1 MGFDVGKSETVD
13 RLISAGRTLLTR
25 GDTKFT
31 VVRLCAEAR
40 VSVDEFRHSFGNKS
54 ALFKA
59 MLETQEP
66 KTDRPP
72 IEDLWVERRLRNF
85 EHGLRMFETRS
96 KEARHNHALA
106 IARLEE
112 KLGTIDRQIR
122 EPKRAPAAPPI
133 DPTRSSAPRPALQP
147 WPEYREKWT
156 PESVPRRASFGMG
169 EPSREEKEE
178 FLEQARRALVR
189 HTREIQK
196 QLARRISPRTPTLAT
211 ILFVVLALLAGIVL
225 LHTARA
231 KMTGRDAADQNAS
244 ANPVTSLMARAGSGD
259 AKAQSA
265 LAFAYLRG
273 NGVKRDIGAAI
284 YWSQAAAAKGD
295 PDAEYLIGSLIQS
308 GTGIA
313 RDPQQAFTWFRRSAD
328 AGNVKAMHNLAIAYV
343 QGNGTPKDATAA
355 ATWFARAASAGYMD
369 SAFDLAVLYEQGLGV
384 PQNEQQALHWYRV
397 AANAGDRTAAA
408 RAHMLETAGNP

>member
-1 MGFDVGKSETVD
+1 MGFDVGRSEAVD

-40 VSVDEFRHSFGNKS
+40 VSVEEFRRSFGNKS

-59 MLETQEP
+59 MLETEE
-66 KTDRPP
+66 TERPRM
-72 IEDLWVERRLRNF
+72 EDLWVERRLRNF

-106 IARLEE
+106 IARLQE

-122 EPKRAPAAPPI
+122 EPKRAPAASPI
-133 DPTRSSAPRPALQP
+133 DPTRSSAPRPNSHP
-147 WPEYREKWT
+147 WPERQEKWA
-156 PESVPRRASFGMG
+156 PVSVPPRSSFGTQASSP
-169 EPSREEKEE
+169 EKKEE
-178 FLEQARRALVR
+178 FLGQARRAMVR
-189 HTREIQK
+189 YRREIER

-211 ILFVVLALLAGIVL
+211 MLIVVLALSAGVVF

-231 KMTGRDAADQNAS
+231 KMTGQDADQCAS
-244 ANPVTSLMARAGSGD
+244 ANPVTSMMARAGSGD

-284 YWSQAAAAKGD
+284 HWSQAAAAKGD

-384 PQNEQQALHWYRV
+384 PQNEQQALHWYRM